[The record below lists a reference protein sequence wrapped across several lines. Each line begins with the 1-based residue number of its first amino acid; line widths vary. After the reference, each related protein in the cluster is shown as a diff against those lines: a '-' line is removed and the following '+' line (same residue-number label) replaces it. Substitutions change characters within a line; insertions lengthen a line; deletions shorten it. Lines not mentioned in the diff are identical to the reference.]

1 MRGRRKARSAR
12 ARETCRGRTAPRRC
26 PAAQRERVAAVSAHF
41 LPFALLPDVAEKAEH
56 QEVTVTGVACSR
68 RTRAPRLLAQHT
80 HGRRATHLRGPAR
93 AGRRGSSRS
102 AATERRRASLPAC
115 EWDVRGGGVMG
126 ASSAPSPAWQVV
138 MPQRGVQMG
147 QDWNTVSFGTRP
159 QSAASSHQKQQTLRD
174 AQRTGGQIETTAK
187 HGGGKNG
194 GLSAAAVEANRL
206 DADTGEGSRAPKP
219 PPSRRAS
226 IGSAHRRHARARVV
240 GRVLRARRAL
250 CTRAPGPRP
259 PRPS

>member
-1 MRGRRKARSAR
+1 MRGRRRRGARSAR
-12 ARETCRGRTAPRRC
+12 ARDTCRGRTAPRRC
-26 PAAQRERVAAVSAHF
+26 PPAEGEREAESAHL

-56 QEVTVTGVACSR
+56 QGDRHR
-68 RTRAPRLLAQHT
+68 RCAADALARRVCLQHTT

-93 AGRRGSSRS
+93 AGRRGSSHS
-102 AATERRRASLPAC
+102 TATERRRASLPAC

-206 DADTGEGSRAPKP
+206 DNDTGEGSRAPKP
-219 PPSRRAS
+219 
-226 IGSAHRRHARARVV
+226 
-240 GRVLRARRAL
+240 
-250 CTRAPGPRP
+250 RP
-259 PRPS
+259 PASLHRICAPSPRSGTRGG

>member
-1 MRGRRKARSAR
+1 MQPTHSRAAFACSTLTAAARR
-12 ARETCRGRTAPRRC
+12 TCVAPRAPDAAA
-26 PAAQRERVAAVSAHF
+26 PAAR
-41 LPFALLPDVAEKAEH
+41 LPPSCGEQA
-56 QEVTVTGVACSR
+56 
-68 RTRAPRLLAQHT
+68 
-80 HGRRATHLRGPAR
+80 
-93 AGRRGSSRS
+93 
-102 AATERRRASLPAC
+102 LPAC

-126 ASSAPSPAWQVV
+126 ASSVPSPAWQVV

>member
-1 MRGRRKARSAR
+1 MLCADAACGELGLRGHGRLAAVVPHPGDVLLLSESGFCGVRAFSPVRSSSRRR
-12 ARETCRGRTAPRRC
+12 RESRTPRGDRHRRC
-26 PAAQRERVAAVSAHF
+26 VQPTHSRAAFACTAH
-41 LPFALLPDVAEKAEH
+41 
-56 QEVTVTGVACSR
+56 SR
-68 RTRAPRLLAQHT
+68 PP
-80 HGRRATHLRGPAR
+80 RATHLRGPAR

-126 ASSAPSPAWQVV
+126 ASSVPSPAWQVV

-219 PPSRRAS
+219 
-226 IGSAHRRHARARVV
+226 
-240 GRVLRARRAL
+240 
-250 CTRAPGPRP
+250 RP
-259 PRPS
+259 PASLHRICAPSPRSGTRGG

>member
-1 MRGRRKARSAR
+1 MRLPRSYRTPAMSSCSSR
-12 ARETCRGRTAPRRC
+12 A
-26 PAAQRERVAAVSAHF
+26 VFAVSAHF

-56 QEVTVTGVACSR
+56 QGDRHRRCVQPTHSRAAFACS
-68 RTRAPRLLAQHT
+68 TLT
-80 HGRRATHLRGPAR
+80 GRRATHLRGPAR

-187 HGGGKNG
+187 HGGGKNS

-219 PPSRRAS
+219 
-226 IGSAHRRHARARVV
+226 
-240 GRVLRARRAL
+240 
-250 CTRAPGPRP
+250 RP
-259 PRPS
+259 PASLHRICAPSPRSGTRGG

>member
-1 MRGRRKARSAR
+1 MSAY
-12 ARETCRGRTAPRRC
+12 
-26 PAAQRERVAAVSAHF
+26 F

-80 HGRRATHLRGPAR
+80 HGRRARRTCVAPRAPDAAAPAAR
-93 AGRRGSSRS
+93 LPPSCGEQA
-102 AATERRRASLPAC
+102 LPAC

-126 ASSAPSPAWQVV
+126 ASSVPSPAWQVV

-226 IGSAHRRHARARVV
+226 IGSAHRRRARARVV

>member
-1 MRGRRKARSAR
+1 
-12 ARETCRGRTAPRRC
+12 
-26 PAAQRERVAAVSAHF
+26 
-41 LPFALLPDVAEKAEH
+41 
-56 QEVTVTGVACSR
+56 
-68 RTRAPRLLAQHT
+68 
-80 HGRRATHLRGPAR
+80 
-93 AGRRGSSRS
+93 
-102 AATERRRASLPAC
+102 
-115 EWDVRGGGVMG
+115 MG
-126 ASSAPSPAWQVV
+126 ASSAPSPAWQVG

-219 PPSRRAS
+219 
-226 IGSAHRRHARARVV
+226 
-240 GRVLRARRAL
+240 
-250 CTRAPGPRP
+250 RP
-259 PRPS
+259 PASLHRICAPSPRSGTRGG

>member
-1 MRGRRKARSAR
+1 MRGRRLARGARSAR
-12 ARETCRGRTAPRRC
+12 ARETCRGRTEPRRC
-26 PAAQRERVAAVSAHF
+26 PAAQRERVAAVTAVSAHF

-102 AATERRRASLPAC
+102 AATELRRASPAC
-115 EWDVRGGGVMG
+115 VRVGCEGRREAVLG

-206 DADTGEGSRAPKP
+206 DNDTGEGSRAPKP
-219 PPSRRAS
+219 
-226 IGSAHRRHARARVV
+226 
-240 GRVLRARRAL
+240 
-250 CTRAPGPRP
+250 RP
-259 PRPS
+259 PASLNRICAPSPRSGTRGG

>member
-1 MRGRRKARSAR
+1 MSYCSAR
-12 ARETCRGRTAPRRC
+12 VVFRRC
-26 PAAQRERVAAVSAHF
+26 PLIFSPSLAA
-41 LPFALLPDVAEKAEH
+41 
-56 QEVTVTGVACSR
+56 SR
-68 RTRAPRLLAQHT
+68 RRRESRTPRGDRHRRCVRAADALARRVCLQHT

-126 ASSAPSPAWQVV
+126 ASSAPSPAWQVG

-219 PPSRRAS
+219 
-226 IGSAHRRHARARVV
+226 
-240 GRVLRARRAL
+240 
-250 CTRAPGPRP
+250 RP
-259 PRPS
+259 PASLHRICAPSPRSGTRGG

>member
-1 MRGRRKARSAR
+1 
-12 ARETCRGRTAPRRC
+12 
-26 PAAQRERVAAVSAHF
+26 
-41 LPFALLPDVAEKAEH
+41 
-56 QEVTVTGVACSR
+56 
-68 RTRAPRLLAQHT
+68 
-80 HGRRATHLRGPAR
+80 
-93 AGRRGSSRS
+93 
-102 AATERRRASLPAC
+102 
-115 EWDVRGGGVMG
+115 MG
-126 ASSAPSPAWQVV
+126 ASSVPSPAWQVV

-226 IGSAHRRHARARVV
+226 IGSAHRRHTRARVV
-240 GRVLRARRAL
+240 GWVLRARRAL